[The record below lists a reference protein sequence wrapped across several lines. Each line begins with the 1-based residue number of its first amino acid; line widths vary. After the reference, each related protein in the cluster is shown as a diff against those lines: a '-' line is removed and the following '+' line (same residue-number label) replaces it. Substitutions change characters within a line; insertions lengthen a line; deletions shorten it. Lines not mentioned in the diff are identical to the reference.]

1 MANIRIYTY
10 EEFKV
15 GKTILMENSV
25 GHYLVNVMRAKRGD
39 LVALFNGK
47 EGEWRA
53 EIIKIGRGKASL
65 TIREQL
71 RPQSESSDL
80 WYLFAP
86 LKKARMDYMMQKA
99 AELGVSL
106 IRPIQTEH
114 THMDRIKWHKMEANV
129 IEASEQSGRLTVP
142 KLEDMI
148 KLPELLKGWQS
159 DRKIIFCDEVGD
171 ADTMISAAEKFKGQA
186 DKWAVLIGPEGGFSK
201 EERELIRSH
210 PAVVPITLGHQILR
224 ADTAGVAA
232 LSLWQAT
239 FGLYDKRLSVT
250 GIRGE

>member
-1 MANIRIYTY
+1 MANIRLYTY

-15 GKTILMENSV
+15 GKTILMEDSV
-25 GHYLVNVMRAKRGD
+25 GHYLVSVMRAKRGD
-39 LVALFNGK
+39 LVAIFNGK

-106 IRPIQTEH
+106 IRPVQTER
-114 THMDRIKWHKMEANV
+114 THMDRIKWHKMESNV

-142 KLEDMI
+142 EFEKMI
-148 KLPELLKGWQS
+148 KLPELLKNWRN
-159 DRKIIFCDEVGD
+159 DRKLIFCDEAGD
-171 ADTMISAAEKFKGQA
+171 AETMISAAKKFKGTT
-186 DKWAVLIGPEGGFSK
+186 DKWAILIGPEGGFSK
-201 EERELIRSH
+201 AERELIRAH
-210 PAVVPITLGHQILR
+210 PAAIPITLGALVLR

-239 FGLYDKRLSVT
+239 FGDRN
-250 GIRGE
+250 